1 MAIQVSSQ
9 GNLQLILNLVQGEY
23 FRDLDVDLIFL
34 CLLKLI
40 FKFPSVLLRPRNYLG
55 FHKTPVIIF
64 LKSCDLA
71 FSDRI
76 FLIVFNPYD
85 VFQVIGTVISS
96 NFNRLLRYH
105 IINAIISILIDKD
118 VMKLVLEDVY
128 K

>member
-1 MAIQVSSQ
+1 MAIQASSQ

-23 FRDLDVDLIFL
+23 FRDLDVDLIFF

-40 FKFPSVLLRPRNYLG
+40 LKFPSVLLRPRNYLG
-55 FHKTPVIIF
+55 FHKTAVIIF

-76 FLIVFNPYD
+76 FLIVFNLYH
-85 VFQVIGTVISS
+85 VFQVIWTVISS

>member
-1 MAIQVSSQ
+1 M
-9 GNLQLILNLVQGEY
+9 
-23 FRDLDVDLIFL
+23 
-34 CLLKLI
+34 
-40 FKFPSVLLRPRNYLG
+40 
-55 FHKTPVIIF
+55 PVIIF

-76 FLIVFNPYD
+76 FLIVLNLYH
-85 VFQVIGTVISS
+85 VFQVIWTVISS